1 MPTCRHSEAFYETI
15 KLETL
20 SLKDMG
26 IKLAKTAGFCMGV
39 RRAVDMVLD
48 IAQRRGNE
56 KIHTYGPLIHNPQT
70 IEILRKREIIPAD
83 NIDEIEEGTIIIR
96 AHGISPLE
104 RKKIKE
110 KKLKIIDATCPK
122 VARVQAIIKKHASL
136 DYTILIVGD
145 REHPEVNGLLG
156 YSGGKGVVIGNKDEV
171 DTLPELDKVCVVAQT
186 TQDLEEY
193 REVIDKITT
202 NYPKTIVFDTICDS
216 TQKRQ
221 TEVKEL
227 SAEMDVMFIVGGRNS
242 ANTKRLARISELQG
256 TPTFH
261 IETVDELKKIA
272 IERYEKIGISAGAS
286 TPNWIIEKV
295 VDYIT
300 GFQEEKKKGRM
311 RGLLNLWVFT
321 VMTDI
326 YSAVGAGCLSLT
338 SILLQGLNVNILN
351 ILTASFYVYSMHAL
365 NRLTDKKQS
374 SIISSFREESYLK
387 HEKVY
392 VTLAIMS
399 LLMALTFSFITGLT
413 PFLLLLSISC
423 LGVLYN
429 AKILPQNWRFKRLRD
444 LPGSKNISVAAA
456 WAIVVAV
463 VPQVEISLNIT
474 PAMIVAFLFAFGVV
488 FVRSAMSDMVDIQS
502 DRLIGRETIPVVIGE
517 GNTRK
522 LIMAISLFLAVI
534 LVMAHPA
541 GWTSSL
547 SLALLVCVF
556 YVWICFKLCDKR
568 SEFSGVVLEGLLETN
583 YIIAGLGTFLWL
595 ILV

>member
-1 MPTCRHSEAFYETI
+1 
-15 KLETL
+15 
-20 SLKDMG
+20 
-26 IKLAKTAGFCMGV
+26 MGV

-83 NIDEIEEGTIIIR
+83 NIDEIEEGTIVIR

-104 RKKIKE
+104 RNKINE

-122 VARVQAIIKKHASL
+122 VVRVQAIIKKHASL

-145 REHPEVNGLLG
+145 REHPEVDGLLG
-156 YSGGKGVVIGNKDEV
+156 YSDSRGMVIGNKDEV
-171 DTLPELDKVCVVAQT
+171 DTLPELDKVCIVAQT
-186 TQDLEEY
+186 TQNTEEY
-193 REVIDKITT
+193 KDIVDRVTEKFPEVL
-202 NYPKTIVFDTICDS
+202 VFNTICDS
-216 TQKRQ
+216 TEKRQ
-221 TEVKEL
+221 AEVKEL
-227 SAEMDVMFIVGGRNS
+227 SAEMDVMLIVGGKNS

-272 IERYEKIGISAGAS
+272 IDRYDKIGISAGAS
-286 TPNWIIEKV
+286 TPNWIIEKI

-300 GFQEEKKKGRM
+300 SFQEEQKKGRK
-311 RGLLNLWVFT
+311 RGLLNLWLFAVIA
-321 VMTDI
+321 DI
-326 YSAVGAGCLSLT
+326 YSAVGAGCLSLA

-351 ILTASFYVYSMHAL
+351 ILTASFYVYSMHML
-365 NRLTDKKQS
+365 NRFTDRKQS
-374 SIISSFREESYLK
+374 SIINSFREESYLR
-387 HEKVY
+387 HEKIY
-392 VTLAIMS
+392 VTIAIIS

-423 LGVLYN
+423 FGVLYN
-429 AKILPQNWRFKRLRD
+429 ARILPQNRRFKRLRD
-444 LPGSKNISVAAA
+444 LPGSKNVSMAAA

-517 GNTRK
+517 ENTRK
-522 LIMAISLFLAVI
+522 LIMAISFFLTVV
-534 LVMAHPA
+534 LVMAHPT

-547 SLALLVCVF
+547 SFALLACVF
-556 YVWICFKLCDKR
+556 YVWICLKLCDKR
-568 SEFSGVVLEGLLETN
+568 AEFSGVVLEGLLETN
-583 YIIAGLGTFLWL
+583 YIIAGLGAFLWL

>member
-1 MPTCRHSEAFYETI
+1 
-15 KLETL
+15 
-20 SLKDMG
+20 
-26 IKLAKTAGFCMGV
+26 MGV

-83 NIDEIEEGTIIIR
+83 NIDEIEEGTIVIR

-104 RKKIKE
+104 RNKINE

-122 VARVQAIIKKHASL
+122 VVRVQAIIKKHASL

-145 REHPEVNGLLG
+145 REHPEVDGLLG
-156 YSGGKGVVIGNKDEV
+156 YSDGRGIVIGNKDEV
-171 DTLPELDKVCVVAQT
+171 DTLPELDKVCIVAQT
-186 TQDLEEY
+186 TQDTEEY
-193 REVIDKITT
+193 KDIVDRTTERFPEVL
-202 NYPKTIVFDTICDS
+202 VFDTICDS
-216 TQKRQ
+216 TEKRQ
-221 TEVKEL
+221 AEVKEL
-227 SAEMDVMFIVGGRNS
+227 SAEMDVMLIVGGKNS

-272 IERYEKIGISAGAS
+272 IDRYDKIGISAGAS
-286 TPNWIIEKV
+286 TPNWIIEKI

-300 GFQEEKKKGRM
+300 SFQEEQKKGRK
-311 RGLLNLWVFT
+311 RGLLNLWLFAVIA
-321 VMTDI
+321 DI
-326 YSAVGAGCLSLT
+326 YSAVGAGCLSLA

-351 ILTASFYVYSMHAL
+351 ILTASFYVYSMHML
-365 NRLTDKKQS
+365 NRFTDRKQS
-374 SIISSFREESYLK
+374 SIISSFREESYLR
-387 HEKVY
+387 HEKIY
-392 VTLAIMS
+392 VTIAIIS
-399 LLMALTFSFITGLT
+399 LLMALTFSFIAGLT

-423 LGVLYN
+423 FGVLYN
-429 AKILPQNWRFKRLRD
+429 ARILPQNRRFKRLRD
-444 LPGSKNISVAAA
+444 LPGSKNISMAAA

-517 GNTRK
+517 ENTRK
-522 LIMAISLFLAVI
+522 LIMAISLFLAVV
-534 LVMAHPA
+534 LVMAHPT

-547 SLALLVCVF
+547 SFALLACVF
-556 YVWICFKLCDKR
+556 YVWICLKLCDKR
-568 SEFSGVVLEGLLETN
+568 AEFSGVVLEGLLETN
-583 YIIAGLGTFLWL
+583 YIIAGLGAFLWL